1 MAMFSCEN
9 EDIELKEN
17 TKTFLKKLESD
28 MMYSSNYVGGM
39 LSFEWLDE
47 IEYACPFIDNIIRKP
62 KIALVREEEVT
73 KIEKAKKIN
82 VSSVKD
88 LSRHTEYI
96 KIYFHMYYNFP
107 HF

>member
-1 MAMFSCEN
+1 MAMFSSEN

-47 IEYACPFIDNIIRKP
+47 IIDNLLTQEDR
-62 KIALVREEEVT
+62 
-73 KIEKAKKIN
+73 
-82 VSSVKD
+82 
-88 LSRHTEYI
+88 
-96 KIYFHMYYNFP
+96 IYLYKY
-107 HF
+107 